1 MYTFIEKTPKH
12 RLNPPTYAKY
22 SQYKD
27 ILIVDFGKRCAYCND
42 TNKYRVRSFAIDHFI
57 PQKPL
62 NFKPKTPQNQYDNLI
77 YCCSYCNRAKW
88 NKWPTNNETIEN
100 DGNIGFMKPTNDEYK
115 NLFFRN
121 SNGRII
127 PIENNNLSLHLKD
140 ELMLWHP
147 IHSLMW
153 RIEKLIIL
161 NNKVRKKIELTG
173 NQELKDLHYILK
185 DEIIDIFETIFELN
199 D

>member
-1 MYTFIEKTPKH
+1 MYTFIEVTPKH
-12 RLNPPTYAKY
+12 RPNPPTYATY
-22 SQYKD
+22 PQYKD
-27 ILIVDFGKRCAYCND
+27 YLIVDFKKRCAYCND

-62 NFKPKTPQNQYDNLI
+62 NFTPKTPANQYDNLI

-88 NKWPTNNETIEN
+88 NKWPTDDEAIEN
-100 DGNIGFMKPTNDEYK
+100 DGNVGFVKPTKDEYK
-115 NLFFRN
+115 DLFFRN
-121 SNGRII
+121 ANGRII
-127 PIENNNLSLHLKD
+127 PIENNNLSLYLKD

-161 NNKVRKKIELTG
+161 NKKVKEKIELTG
-173 NQELKDLHYILK
+173 NKELKDLHYILK
-185 DEIIDIFETIFELN
+185 DEIIDIFENIFELN